1 MEFYEKFPLSFELH
15 ARSAPDSI
23 VIELDEL
30 ADVCR
35 FFLDVL
41 ESAFHNSFIVYLF
54 LGFLSAFQSLTGSIV
69 TSGYS
74 HLTSSGVLFVI

>member
-1 MEFYEKFPLSFELH
+1 M
-15 ARSAPDSI
+15 
-23 VIELDEL
+23 VIELYEL

-41 ESAFHNSFIVYLF
+41 ELAFHNSFIVYLF

-69 TSGYS
+69 ASGYY
-74 HLTSSGVLFVI
+74 HLTLSGVLFVI